1 MLRDKPLLL
10 PSYGGLP
17 GCACHRL
24 EGLGAAWGGR
34 GAGGRLSLCVCN
46 APLGLGV
53 VFIDCCLFI
62 VVYLSL
68 FIDFLPL
75 PTLGLAPAQGEAG

>member
-1 MLRDKPLLL
+1 MGGSLGVRVIAWRAWGLL
-10 PSYGGLP
+10 GG
-17 GCACHRL
+17 
-24 EGLGAAWGGR
+24 AWGGR

-68 FIDFLPL
+68 FIDFLLL